1 MKTSALF
8 CISLF
13 TGSVLAAQQQQQ
25 PFLIHYANVTT
36 PVTTHGRYLHITD
49 IHVRHKDSLLF
60 DIHCLTIDG

>member
-13 TGSVLAAQQQQQ
+13 TGSVLAAQQQ

-36 PVTTHGRYLHITD
+36 TVTTHGRYLHITD
-49 IHVRHKDSLLF
+49 IHVRHRSKLLF
-60 DIHCLTIDG
+60 DIHCLTVDG